1 MRCIE
6 KRRSIRKYLPDD
18 ISADVL
24 KELLESARLAPSG
37 NNTQPWHFIVVKDSK
52 KKEELAGVSHNQS
65 WMLTAPV
72 FLVCIA
78 DAAVRINDKDYKALE
93 NSPDVDLKK
102 VIRDTAIAVEHIVLN
117 ASDKGLGT
125 CWVAWLE
132 QKDIRPVLNIPDDKY
147 VVCILTIGYP
157 AETPERRSRKNLD
170 DFLHHEMW

>member
-1 MRCIE
+1 MQSIE

-18 ISADVL
+18 ISDDMML
-24 KELLESARLAPSG
+24 ELLESARLAPSG
-37 NNTQPWHFIVVKDSK
+37 NNTQPWHFIVVKERRK
-52 KKEELAGVSHNQS
+52 REEIAKVSHNQS

-78 DAAVRINDKDYKALE
+78 DASVRIKDRNYKAHE
-93 NSPDVDLKK
+93 NSPEVDLKK
-102 VIRDTAIAVEHIVLN
+102 VIRDTAIAVEHIVLS

-157 AETPERRSRKNLD
+157 AERPESRPRKKLE